1 VNTYTNVFGGENINP
16 ADLSYKYYD
25 FDALGL
31 AEVSLQWPF
40 EALDGSHVAADKID
54 VKSSAGGRSL
64 ILPDATLVSVGE
76 DILFNN
82 IGAQSVSV
90 RDYNGAPVVS
100 IPPLSTA
107 PGAPGAQWYIYLVD
121 NSTPAGV
128 WRAVQMGAA
137 TSVANASGL
146 AGYGLRSTDVG
157 RLDQNF
163 LKSSYSSGNYT
174 FAFTDRA
181 QVFRNTGGES
191 IHTFPLSATLGPPN
205 ISATGNG
212 WFVIEINAGGGNV
225 ILTPTP
231 PELIDNAASKT
242 LSPGESCAVYCY
254 GGGFATMGYGRLVS
268 SNVTAINIDA
278 SGTGDLTLN
287 ATQVAAQVQNYTG
300 APTAPRTIIYGPG
313 DGYWFVYNG
322 TTIPL
327 QFKGATTDSTI
338 SIVNPSNFSILRSN
352 GGALDVAF
360 SATSGT
366 VTKIE
371 GTADQIVTSPPTPG
385 GITSAGSID
394 LSTIAGLSPGYYGGV
409 PQPVLLA
416 TVTGSIALT
425 VLTVTAV
432 TSGTLAI
439 NQRITGT
446 GIAAD
451 TYISALG
458 TGTGGVGTYTV
469 SISQTAASTA
479 IQAFSVPIPVTKVP
493 VIRLDDRGRAREA
506 ANVDISITSANILD
520 LDALFSFLVPTSTM
534 IPYAGNT
541 LPPIANTTTGFRTWL
556 LCDGTVVDKTLYA
569 NLWKAIGITYGA
581 ATGGTDPANPAHAT
595 GTFTLPDTR
604 GRVMAGMDG
613 DLNVLF
619 NSTYFPQAKTL
630 GGKGGTPSVQLTTTE
645 MPAHAHTVSDT
656 GHSHG
661 ITDNGHRHHLTAQ
674 DGVTWVNPARPGDG
688 TGYGNYAGG
697 SSWLDYVS
705 DRTTLDGA
713 GISIQ
718 NNIDS
723 GGGSG
728 ISLQNNG
735 SSGFH
740 QNAPPTL
747 IVRHIIKT

>member
-1 VNTYTNVFGGENINP
+1 MNTYTNVFGGENISP

-25 FDALGL
+25 FDLVGV
-31 AEVSLQWPF
+31 AEIELTWPF

-54 VKSSAGGRSL
+54 VKSSSGGRSL

-82 IGAQSVSV
+82 IGAQAVSV
-90 RDYNGAPVVS
+90 RDYSGTPVVS

-107 PGAPGAQWYIYLVD
+107 PGAPGAQWYIYLID
-121 NSTPAGV
+121 NSTSAGV
-128 WRAVQMGAA
+128 WRVVQMGAS

-191 IHTFPLSATLGPPN
+191 IHTFPLSATLGPPS

-225 ILTPTP
+225 ILRPTP

-242 LSPGESCAVYCY
+242 LSPGESCAVYCF

-268 SNVTAINIDA
+268 SNVTSINIDA

-313 DGYWFVYNG
+313 DGYWFVYNE

-385 GITSAGSID
+385 GITSTGSID

-409 PQPVLLA
+409 PEPVLLA
-416 TVTGSIALT
+416 TVTGSIALA

-432 TSGTLAI
+432 TSGTLAV

-446 GIAAD
+446 GIAAN
-451 TYISALG
+451 TYINALG

-469 SISQTAASTA
+469 SISQTVASTE

-493 VIRLDDRGRAREA
+493 KIRFDDRGRAREA
-506 ANVDISITSANILD
+506 ANADISITSANIID
-520 LDALFSFLVPTSTM
+520 LNALFAYLVPTGSLF
-534 IPYAGNT
+534 PYAGIA
-541 LPPIANTTTGFRTWL
+541 LPPVANTVTGFRTWL
-556 LCDGTVVDKTLYA
+556 PCDGTVVDKTLYA
-569 NLWKAIGITYGA
+569 TLWQTIGATYGA
-581 ATGGTDPANPAHAT
+581 ATGGNDPANPAHAV

-604 GRVMAGMDG
+604 GC
-613 DLNVLF
+613 VLMGQDPLPGVR
-619 NSTYFPQAKTL
+619 TTAAWFPGGRPETL
-630 GGKGGTPSVQLTTTE
+630 G
-645 MPAHAHTVSDT
+645 
-656 GHSHG
+656 SHG
-661 ITDNGHRHHLTAQ
+661 GQQYEAANINIPQLFLRIGYWASPNQSSTAAASVSVSGTTD
-674 DGVTWVNPARPGDG
+674 D
-688 TGYGNYAGG
+688 
-697 SSWLDYVS
+697 
-705 DRTTLDGA
+705 
-713 GISIQ
+713 
-718 NNIDS
+718 NNADADS
-723 GGGSG
+723 GGSGARKPSTPHTHTFSGSG
-728 ISLQNNG
+728 AITWNPAAFGAYGLSDAVANTAAPGYNGTTTVTNIPPSL
-735 SSGFH
+735 
-740 QNAPPTL
+740 
-747 IVRHIIKT
+747 IIRHIIKT